1 MYNTYSFIYQEITKL
16 YDIDEFQEL
25 DHIENYLENTELNIE
40 NVFKNNLQSIVNLY
54 KEFSSFQDDN
64 NNYFIDNITNRND
77 FIIELLSNESVFEQ
91 PFDYIDYMFYL
102 DNETIT
108 DDEKNWL
115 SYLGIYL
122 KNIFEIIFLKIMIIY

>member
-54 KEFSSFQDDN
+54 KEFSNFQDNN
-64 NNYFIDNITNRND
+64 NNYFIDNITNRDD
-77 FIIELLSNESVFEQ
+77 FIIELLSNETVFEQ
-91 PFDYIDYMFYL
+91 PYIDYMFYL
-102 DNETIT
+102 DNETIA

-122 KNIFEIIFLKIMIIY
+122 KNIF